1 MTVKKREPVLTLC
14 FKSVECSDDVS
25 WSDMRDLLQQL
36 PDVHHSLLHY
46 LCHFL
51 TIVERNHKENR
62 MTALNLATVFGPN
75 VFQ

>member
-1 MTVKKREPVLTLC
+1 MTLC
-14 FKSVECSDDVS
+14 FKSVECSDDAS